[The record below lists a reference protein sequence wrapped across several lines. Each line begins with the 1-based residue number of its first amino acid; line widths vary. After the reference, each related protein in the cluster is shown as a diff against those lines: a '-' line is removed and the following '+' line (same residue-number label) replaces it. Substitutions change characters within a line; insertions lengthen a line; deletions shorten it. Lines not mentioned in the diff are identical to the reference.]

1 MAKSDFGSKQ
11 ELQEYLKS
19 LKEIDAQYKN
29 LNKQAKD
36 LANVPGK
43 ARVEIQKQLK
53 ELEKQNDSHKEIL
66 ASIKRAQKELDAF
79 KDTQQKISKE
89 AKKTADALEDVTDEL
104 KQQNKEL
111 SEQQKRIK
119 ALGEE
124 WDEIDDLQTSISNGY
139 HDQYGDVSAIQKKI
153 DGTKALMGGISTILQ
168 QQGDSYNKNTD
179 KILEAAE
186 AWKDQSAMAADFRR
200 QLKKGNIT
208 EEEHVKALK
217 EQLDDYDEMISKIK
231 ITDKETAKLVETMK
245 QMSDEQRAYVNI
257 QSNKVETKKGIG
269 ALGDAVMGNA
279 PAPIGNL
286 YQAGKQL
293 NSAFSKG
300 EIMTAALVAGVY
312 GFQKALA
319 YSKSLEEIQFNGGT
333 KNISP
338 DNIILKQRMYEANDQ
353 LIAMDASVKEIG
365 VQLGKTTESG
375 TNFVKTFAEFD
386 FDTKMKGLVL
396 QFDKA
401 SKTAF
406 FGQGLG
412 SVSYAKDQL
421 ELAGISAER
430 IVQASK
436 ALSSEA
442 NSGMQS
448 IADDAAV
455 FATRAQIGDEELANM
470 LKAFRRMDGVSS
482 ETALN
487 IAQFAQSIAFAN
499 GINPGDFMGEVANA
513 SKAAMDYNIGSGKAL
528 IEQVKNVKLIGGS
541 FDKIAE
547 AGKSMVLN
555 YKDGIKAEMTL
566 GSILGENVDLSEVR
580 ALFAANRID
589 EAAAAFKATGLAQ
602 KAQAKGQFA
611 VQALKGAAPEGLYD
625 MAINPDYEKG
635 KTTTITQNATAANE
649 QFLSAF
655 KNANLTFEIGSA
667 VLNITREAERKTM
680 KGGEGDLIDEYFRNG
695 PLLDNYVKGIQ
706 NQIDKFMDVE
716 ASSIKKSFN
725 PFSSLSDIGK
735 TRTLRGPDDIK
746 LFSESNIDRNS
757 SIYYPKP
764 ESKNTSVPKPE
775 SKNTSVPSV
784 NIKKIAD
791 TSIKSDEKLG
801 SIDSSEKRNN
811 TLTENIQTLTTMMLK
826 FFNPTSTSGILTN
839 NIKLYLDGKEV
850 TKSVIRNTIDSTGM
864 NKNAKIATSK

>member
-1 MAKSDFGSKQ
+1 MAKSDFGNKQ

-29 LNKQAKD
+29 LNRQAKQ
-36 LANVPGK
+36 LADTPGK
-43 ARVEIQKQLK
+43 ARAEIQRQLK

-66 ASIKRAQKELDAF
+66 ASIKRAQKELDGF
-79 KDTQQKISKE
+79 KNTQQKISKE
-89 AKKTADALEDVTDEL
+89 AKKTADVLGDVTDEL
-104 KQQNKEL
+104 KEQNKQL
-111 SEQQKRIK
+111 LDQQKRIK
-119 ALGEE
+119 DLGENWE
-124 WDEIDDLQTSISNGY
+124 EIDDLQTSIANGY
-139 HDQYGDVSAIQKKI
+139 HNQYGDVSAIQKKI
-153 DGTKALMGGISTILQ
+153 DGTKALMGGISSILQ
-168 QQGDSYNKNTD
+168 QHGNSYDKNTN

-186 AWKDQSAMAADFRR
+186 LWKDTSIMAADFRK

-208 EEEHVKALK
+208 EEEHVRALK

-231 ITDKETAKLVETMK
+231 ITDEETAKLVETMK
-245 QMSDEQRAYVNI
+245 KMSDEQRAYVNI
-257 QSNKVETKKGIG
+257 QSNKVETKKGLG
-269 ALGDAVMGNA
+269 ALGDSAISGA

-293 NSAFSKG
+293 SNAFSKG

-333 KNISP
+333 KNISK
-338 DNIILKQRMYEANDQ
+338 DNIIYKQRMYEANEQ
-353 LIAMDASVKEIG
+353 LIAMDASIKEID
-365 VQLGKTTESG
+365 VQLGKNLAR
-375 TNFVKTFAEFD
+375 TNFVKTFAAFD

-421 ELAGISAER
+421 ELAGISAEK
-430 IVQASK
+430 IVQSSK
-436 ALSSEA
+436 ALSTGA
-442 NSGMQS
+442 NSGIQS

-455 FATRAQIGDEELANM
+455 FATRAQMGDEELASM
-470 LKAFRRMDGVSS
+470 LLAFRRMDGVSS
-482 ETALN
+482 KTALN
-487 IAQFAQSIAFAN
+487 TAQFAQSIAFAN
-499 GINPGDFMGEVANA
+499 GINPGDFMSEMANA
-513 SKAAMDYNIGSGKAL
+513 SEAAMDYNIQSGKSL
-528 IEQVKNVKLIGGS
+528 IEQVKNVKLLGGS

-566 GSILGENVDLSEVR
+566 GAILGENVDLSQVR
-580 ALFAANRID
+580 ALFAANRVD

-635 KTTTITQNATAANE
+635 KTTTVTQNATSANQ

-655 KNANLTFEIGSA
+655 KGANLTFEIGSA

-680 KGGEGDLIDEYFRNG
+680 KGGEADLVSAYFTSG
-695 PLLDNYVKGIQ
+695 ELLDNYVRGIQ
-706 NQIDKFMDVE
+706 NQIDKYTDIE
-716 ASSIKKSFN
+716 ISSIKKSFN
-725 PFSSLSDIGK
+725 PFNSFSNIGK
-735 TRTLRGPDDIK
+735 TKTLRGANDVK
-746 LFSESNIDRNS
+746 LFSSDDIDRNS
-757 SIYYPKP
+757 NIYYPP
-764 ESKNTSVPKPE
+764 AESKS
-775 SKNTSVPSV
+775 SSVPSI
-784 NIKKIAD
+784 NLKKIAD
-791 TSIKSDEKLG
+791 TSTKSDAKLAN
-801 SIDSSEKRNN
+801 IDTETKRNN
-811 TLTENIQTLTTMMLK
+811 TLTENIQTLTTMMVKMMDPMNKNGFLQ
-826 FFNPTSTSGILTN
+826 N
-839 NIKLYLDGKEV
+839 NIKLFLDGKEV
-850 TKSVIRNTIDSTGM
+850 TKTVIRNTVDSTGM